1 MLQEI
6 CSCHKKSILVTGNQ
20 FLSGEFI
27 FFGGNYSSTCDIAS
41 ILRKISCFEVYLTF
55 GSKEISFCRAN
66 GLLDSYLRHQVNV
79 MG

>member
-27 FFGGNYSSTCDIAS
+27 SFGGNYSSTCDIAS

-55 GSKEISFCRAN
+55 GSKEIS
-66 GLLDSYLRHQVNV
+66 LNV
-79 MG
+79 LSGKWVIGFMVG